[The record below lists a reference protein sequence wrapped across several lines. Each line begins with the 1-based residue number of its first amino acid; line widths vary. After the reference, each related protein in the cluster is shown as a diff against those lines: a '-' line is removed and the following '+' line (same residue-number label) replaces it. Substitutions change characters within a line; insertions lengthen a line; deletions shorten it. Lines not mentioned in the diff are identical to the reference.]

1 MNSLL
6 KITLVILINFF
17 INNLSIASD
26 ATKYALPDITNYPP
40 SVNGGYTANWGIT
53 QGKDGKLYFAN
64 SYGVLIYDGKKW
76 ESLILDGNYSA
87 RSIDVDQKGN
97 ILIGSK
103 GNFGFISNDGKGNP
117 KFISLKKY
125 LDIDSKNTDTI
136 YETITLENNEIF
148 FRSLHKLFFYKNKK
162 IITIDKVNKKKF
174 GVSRYLNNKLYV
186 AITGL
191 GISRVDNKE
200 LIIMPNSEIFDNKTV
215 TGFHLSKNNNLVVFT
230 RKSGVYKKINDEF
243 VKIKNNWID
252 DISVIYRS
260 YGLSQ
265 NRIGLATY
273 EGFYIFNENLEPMI
287 HLDSNSGLRVDNV
300 RSVFED
306 IAGNIWLGL
315 DDGITKINNNSLFNF
330 LPLSGTNLKSKV
342 YSLEFFDEHLYVGTS
357 TDIKKLEI
365 DKDRKLKHKFIG
377 VVTEDIKTQVW
388 DLYNLGRNLLI
399 GSNIGFGKVDINL
412 DYEQI
417 IDKKITGT
425 VYEIKESRIFN
436 NYLYLRA
443 KKGLFLVDKKNPFL
457 YKILYSGRPYYVSEL
472 VNKNEVWFKVSKKG
486 VNRINF
492 QSNDLEELDNL
503 EIKLYDET
511 DGFKSTVKIFNIY
524 DRLIFKTED
533 DIFQF
538 DEVSETFSISNLFD
552 SVPNIENKKILDV
565 KKTNNDTYWINFTER
580 IDGKRVQEFY
590 ELNSSFIFQKLAFS
604 SISEHQGIEF
614 FFLENLTLMTS
625 NEGIVVIDSTSS
637 NLNLNSNSN
646 LNQTLISSINN
657 NNKYIY
663 NSGPSQDLL
672 DNEFITKDLFN
683 FDQNK
688 FSFSIALT
696 DFKNEVNNKFRYK
709 LDGFEDEYSLFQKNE
724 VVTYTNLN
732 PGDYTFY
739 AQGINPEGV
748 TSIPTSYSFS
758 IQYPWWQSKIFYLLE
773 FVFFSTLLFTT
784 LFLKNTGRAAF
795 IGTSLT
801 FILILIFF
809 EYISFT
815 LDPIIAKYTNGVPVF
830 SILIKVVLGT
840 ILLPLERFFNKTLDN
855 FSTNFFVFF
864 RR

>member
-1 MNSLL
+1 MNLNTLL
-6 KITLVILINFF
+6 KISLVILINFF
-17 INNLSIASD
+17 INNVSTASE

-76 ESLILDGNYSA
+76 ESLILDDNYSA

-97 ILIGSK
+97 ILVGSR
-103 GNFGFISNDGKGNP
+103 GNFGFISNDGKGSP
-117 KFISLKKY
+117 KFKSLKKY
-125 LDIDSKNTDTI
+125 LDIDSINTDTI
-136 YETITLENNEIF
+136 YETFALDDNEIF

-162 IITIDKVNKKKF
+162 IIEINKVNKKKF
-174 GVSRYLNNKLYV
+174 GVSRYLNKKLYV

-191 GISRVDNKE
+191 GISRIDNRE
-200 LIIMPNSEIFDNKTV
+200 PIIMPNSEIFGNKTV
-215 TGFHLSKNNNLVVFT
+215 TGFHLSKNNNLVIFT
-230 RKSGVYKKINDEF
+230 RKSGVYEKINDDF
-243 VKIKNNWID
+243 VKIKNNFID
-252 DISVIYRS
+252 NISVIYRT
-260 YGLSQ
+260 YGLSK

-273 EGFYIFNENLEPMI
+273 EGFYIFNENLEPLV

-306 IAGNIWLGL
+306 NAGNIWLGL

-342 YSLEFFDEHLYVGTS
+342 NSLEFFNDHLYVGTS

-365 DKDRKLKHKFIG
+365 DKDRKLKHKFIR
-377 VVTEDIKTQVW
+377 VANEDINTQVW
-388 DLYNLGRNLLI
+388 DLYNLGQNLLI

-412 DYEQI
+412 GYDQI
-417 IDKKITGT
+417 IDKEITGS
-425 VYEIKESRIFN
+425 VYEIKESKIFN
-436 NYLYLRA
+436 DYLYLRA
-443 KKGLFLVDKKNPFL
+443 KKGLFLVNKKNPLL
-457 YKILYSGRPYYVSEL
+457 YKILYSGQPSYISEL
-472 VNKNEVWFKVSKKG
+472 VNKNEVWFKVNKKG

-492 QSNDLEELDNL
+492 QSNELEDLDSL

-538 DEVSETFSISNLFD
+538 DEVNETFSISNLFD
-552 SVPNIENKKILDV
+552 LVPNIENKKILDV
-565 KKTNNDTYWINFTER
+565 KKTTNDTYWINFTER
-580 IDGKRVQEFY
+580 ISGKRVQEFY
-590 ELNSSFIFQKLAFS
+590 ELNSSFSFQKLAFS

-625 NEGIVVIDSTSS
+625 NEGIVVINPTSS
-637 NLNLNSNSN
+637 NLKINPNIS
-646 LNQTLISSINN
+646 QTLISSINN
-657 NNKYIY
+657 NNNYIY
-663 NSGPSQDLL
+663 NSGPLKDLL
-672 DNEFITKDLFN
+672 DNEFNIKDLFY

-688 FSFSIALT
+688 LSFAISLT
-696 DFKNEVNNKFRYK
+696 DFQNEVNNKFRYK

-748 TSIPTSYSFS
+748 ISIPTSYSFS

-795 IGTSLT
+795 IGTSIT

-815 LDPIIAKYTNGVPVF
+815 TDPIIAKYTNGVPLF
-830 SILIKVVLGT
+830 TILTNVILGT
-840 ILLPLERFFNKTLDN
+840 ILLPLERFINKILDY
-855 FSTNFFVFF
+855 FSLNFFAFS